1 VQELSRIQIYVK
13 AFFFCYNSRYKLIST
28 REWRRIRAR
37 LEGVAMGS
45 RRTKKKDE
53 ERAKEDAM
61 ELALLLYDIYKE
73 QPTGA

>member
-1 VQELSRIQIYVK
+1 
-13 AFFFCYNSRYKLIST
+13 
-28 REWRRIRAR
+28 
-37 LEGVAMGS
+37 MGS